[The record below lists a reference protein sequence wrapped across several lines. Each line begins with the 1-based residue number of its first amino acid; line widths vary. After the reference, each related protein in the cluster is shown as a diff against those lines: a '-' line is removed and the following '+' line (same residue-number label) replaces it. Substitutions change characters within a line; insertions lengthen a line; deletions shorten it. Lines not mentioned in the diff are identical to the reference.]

1 MTGRMP
7 SVRTVWL
14 SFPPLRYIYICIYL
28 FFNHLNHI
36 LSLVDFDV
44 DDMFPLYLK
53 DECFM
58 RLHDVACIHS
68 MEHVERYLGHT

>member
-1 MTGRMP
+1 MIYLERIPVDDMP
-7 SVRTVWL
+7 RFVNM
-14 SFPPLRYIYICIYL
+14 YMCIYIYL
-28 FFNHLNHI
+28 FFNHFNHI

-58 RLHDVACIHS
+58 RLHYVACVHS